1 MSKREVLNQS
11 PCTACGN
18 KVRFKIPDVK
28 EVCRFETCETIIP
41 MYKSKQEDLKYSLKK
56 QYSSGKEN
64 WIAEFKIMAG
74 HNESAE
80 ITYCNSYKYFRRPI
94 VPLLVS
100 KTQNVDIPVRFNNDI
115 LNDIVAHAQK
125 QSYAFLPKSEPH
137 RNVGTQTDY
146 RDSETQTVPWEP
158 PYRIKT
164 GHDPEVLSIVHLTWN
179 HGLPV
184 GLHELEIINRM
195 RKKRAWEVILPP
207 MDTPANIKKRT
218 AMINA
223 LEIDEWAFRE
233 SEIQAIMDYRLELMN
248 EITKSREYEKQIK
261 LEGRF
266 YRLNSFLFARR
277 DKKIDSIKH
286 NLRRE
291 LRKLYKKHQQQQP
304 VKRDIIKEHAD
315 PSSEIYAPQMRYGE
329 HPQRRHEV
337 IQKEL
342 LGESYIENVTEINTL
357 PNWLPTYEELSAI
370 KPKPKPD
377 DLCVRA
383 TRWTKEKL
391 RQLHSDLKA
400 IRLSTTT
407 LETSTLLK
415 RKYKMPSLPPTP
427 YKASTENVTKT
438 RIDQLSTLIQKVVRG
453 RAVQCMMFEGRN
465 RCRELIEELQSAY
478 GLEEHSKKRH
488 QREKKRT
495 LALQHLQ
502 SEKSLQEDRI
512 NETLNSLEG
521 MTISGMLDFLSKELI
536 RLKDERRIHA
546 SALLAERER
555 AMREAAEAGRRQLE
569 YHRRREFDEMFRQII
584 KVNQES
590 VEIYLDDII
599 KEGIEW
605 VSEETT
611 KTYILELCDKVDSIS
626 KDAQVN
632 ATRLME
638 EEMVANMI
646 YNFVL
651 PEVEKNTMRKSIKEK
666 QQAYLQN
673 AHAAI
678 YSEIVNLSPSDNTR
692 LLDKKYEGKYKEI
705 STGLYSEKMP
715 EECSAIYIT
724 EAELKSTC
732 VDSLRD
738 VETIVENII
747 SNVISII

>member
-1 MSKREVLNQS
+1 
-11 PCTACGN
+11 
-18 KVRFKIPDVK
+18 
-28 EVCRFETCETIIP
+28 
-41 MYKSKQEDLKYSLKK
+41 
-56 QYSSGKEN
+56 
-64 WIAEFKIMAG
+64 MAG
-74 HNESAE
+74 YQESAE

-94 VPLLVS
+94 VPFLVS
-100 KTQNVDIPVRFNNDI
+100 RTQNVDISVRFNQDI
-115 LNDIVAHAQK
+115 LNDIVANAQK
-125 QSYAFLPKSEPH
+125 QSYAFLPKPEPH

-158 PYRIKT
+158 SYRIKT
-164 GHDPEVLSIVHLTWN
+164 GHNPEVLSIVHLTWN

-184 GLHELEIINRM
+184 GLHELEIINRI
-195 RKKRAWEVILPP
+195 RKKRAWEAILPP
-207 MDTPANIKKRT
+207 MDTPANVKKRT

-248 EITKSREYEKQIK
+248 EITKSREYEKQRKIQD
-261 LEGRF
+261 RF
-266 YRLNSFLFARR
+266 DRLKNFLFTRR
-277 DKKIDSIKH
+277 DKEIGSIKH

-315 PSSEIYAPQMRYGE
+315 PSSEVYAPQMRYGE
-329 HPQRRHEV
+329 HPQRRHEI

-342 LGESYIENVTEINTL
+342 LGESYIENVTEISTL
-357 PNWLPTYEELSAI
+357 PSWLPTYEELSTI
-370 KPKPKPD
+370 KPKPKQT

-391 RQLHSDLKA
+391 SQLHSDLKA

-407 LETSTLLK
+407 IETSTLLK
-415 RKYKMPSLPPTP
+415 RKYKLPSLPPTP
-427 YKASTENVTKT
+427 YKASTENVTNA
-438 RIDQLSTLIQKVVRG
+438 RVDQLSTLIQKVIRG

-488 QREKKRT
+488 QKEKERT

-502 SEKSLQEDRI
+502 SEKSMQEDRLSEI
-512 NETLNSLEG
+512 LNSLEG
-521 MTISGMLDFLSKELI
+521 ATISGMLDFLSKELI
-536 RLKDERRIHA
+536 RLEDERRIHA
-546 SALLAERER
+546 FALLAERER
-555 AMREAAEAGRRQLE
+555 AMREAAEAGRRQFE
-569 YHRRREFDEMFRQII
+569 YNRRREFDEMFRQII

-590 VEIYLDDII
+590 VEIYLKDII

-605 VSEETT
+605 VSDEAT
-611 KTYILELCDKVDSIS
+611 KAYIIELCDKVDSIS
-626 KDAQVN
+626 KDAQVK
-632 ATRLME
+632 ATKLIE

-651 PEVEKNTMRKSIKEK
+651 PEVEKNTIRKNIREK

-678 YSEIVNLSPSDNTR
+678 YKEILNLSPTENTR
-692 LLDKKYEGKYKEI
+692 LLDKKYEEKQEEI
-705 STGLYSEKMP
+705 NLSTGLDIEKM
-715 EECSAIYIT
+715 
-724 EAELKSTC
+724 
-732 VDSLRD
+732 V
-738 VETIVENII
+738 TIV
-747 SNVISII
+747 